1 MLKFSAI
8 NFSGSLKI
16 LFIVKRAYHTLTSF
30 NTLDE
35 HIDTIHFPPQRK
47 SKIMETLELNRQ
59 HILQAIQAAEIA
71 AQRVSGSVQLI
82 AVSKTFPADDIRA
95 LYAHG
100 QRAFGEN
107 YVQEWQD
114 KVLNLQ
120 QDCPDIEWH
129 IIGHVQSNKTRPVA
143 EYAHWLHTVSSL
155 KTAQRL
161 NNQRPSDLPPLNICI
176 EINISGETAKHG
188 IAPDEMLDLARAILP
203 LPNVRLRGLMCVAS
217 ADVSDD
223 VLRQQFTRMADS
235 LRQLQTICATA
246 DTLSMGMSG
255 DLNVA
260 IACGATMVRVGSAI
274 FGKRNYA

>member
-1 MLKFSAI
+1 MQ
-8 NFSGSLKI
+8 
-16 LFIVKRAYHTLTSF
+16 TT
-30 NTLDE
+30 E
-35 HIDTIHFPPQRK
+35 Q
-47 SKIMETLELNRQ
+47 NRQ
-59 HILQAIQAAEIA
+59 NVLHQIRLAETA

-107 YVQEWQD
+107 YVQEWLG
-114 KVLNLQ
+114 KVDDLR
-120 QDCPDIEWH
+120 DCPNLEWH

-143 EYAHWLHTVSSL
+143 EYAHWLHTVGSL

-161 NNQRPSDLPPLNICI
+161 NAQRPEHQPPLQVCM

-188 IAPDEMLDLARAILP
+188 IAPDEMLALAREIVALP
-203 LPNVRLRGLMCVAS
+203 RLNLRGLMCVAS

-223 VLRQQFTRMADS
+223 VLRQQFGKMADL
-235 LRQLQTICATA
+235 LRDLQTVAPQA

-255 DLNVA
+255 DMHIA
-260 IACGATMVRVGSAI
+260 IECGANMVRVGSAI
-274 FGKRNYA
+274 FGKRDYGAQ